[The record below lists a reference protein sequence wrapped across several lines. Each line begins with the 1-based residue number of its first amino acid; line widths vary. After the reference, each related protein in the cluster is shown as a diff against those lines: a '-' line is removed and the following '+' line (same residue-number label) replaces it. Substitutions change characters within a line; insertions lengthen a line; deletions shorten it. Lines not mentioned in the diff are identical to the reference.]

1 MPTVSKKQERFMQA
15 VAHNPKFAKKAGV
28 PQSVGK
34 DFLNAD
40 KSNLKRKTEMP
51 LKLKEKSLDDMK
63 KDAILGSVAERGY
76 KKGGMP
82 MKMKDGKKV
91 PIFMNKG
98 GMAASSMGKVKTAAP
113 SRDGVAMKGKTKGT
127 QIKMAG
133 SGVPKGIGS
142 KVMKKGGMAKC

>member
-28 PQSVGK
+28 PQSESK

-40 KSNLKRKTEMP
+40 KGNLKRKTEMP

-113 SRDGVAMKGKTKGT
+113 SKDGIAVKGKTKG
-127 QIKMAG
+127 KMITMK
-133 SGVPKGIGS
+133 SGGKT
-142 KVMKKGGMAKC
+142 C